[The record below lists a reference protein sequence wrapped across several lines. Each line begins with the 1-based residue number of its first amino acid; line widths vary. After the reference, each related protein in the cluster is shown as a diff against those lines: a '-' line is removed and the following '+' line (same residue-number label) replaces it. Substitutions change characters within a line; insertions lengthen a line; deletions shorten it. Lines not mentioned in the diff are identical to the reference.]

1 MERNIMLKAGCACR
15 PCFYGSGADAAIA
28 PPAAFF
34 WRKLDSPGHDSCRF
48 FKLGD
53 GYRLLGA
60 AVFLESRRVCH
71 LQYDVMADAG
81 FRTTSA
87 SVAGF
92 VGKAPV
98 DICIRATGGGRWEV
112 DGRDDAGIA
121 GCLDVDLGFT
131 PATNLLP
138 IRRLALRVGQEAE
151 APAAY
156 LSFPAMQVTVLRQHY
171 KRLSRTEYDYESP
184 SFGYRAILRVS
195 PIGAVVEYPGLFE
208 LVPVK

>member
-1 MERNIMLKAGCACR
+1 MKRAAQHDVR
-15 PCFYGSGADAAIA
+15 VAHRDADTALA
-28 PPAAFF
+28 PLAVFF
-34 WRKLDSPGHDSCRF
+34 WRKVDSPGHDSCRF
-48 FKLGD
+48 FKLEE

-71 LQYDVMADAG
+71 LQYDVMADPG
-81 FRTTSA
+81 FRTKSA

-92 VGKAPV
+92 VGKWPV
-98 DICIRATGGGRWEV
+98 DVRIRASGGDRWEV
-112 DGRDDAGIA
+112 DGKDDPRIA

-138 IRRLALRVGQEAE
+138 LRRLALRVGQEAE

-156 LSFPAMQVTVLRQHY
+156 LAFPAMQFMLLPQHY
-171 KRLSRTEYDYESP
+171 KRRSRTEYDYES
-184 SFGYRAILRVS
+184 SSLGYRGTLRVS

-208 LVPVK
+208 SVPIK

>member
-1 MERNIMLKAGCACR
+1 MKHEAQKSVRSESHREDC
-15 PCFYGSGADAAIA
+15 AIA
-28 PPAAFF
+28 PPRVFF

-48 FKLGD
+48 FKLED

-60 AVFLESRRVCH
+60 AVFLESGRVCH
-71 LQYDVMADAG
+71 LQYDVMADPG

-92 VGKAPV
+92 VDKAPV
-98 DICIRATGGGRWEV
+98 NISIRATGAGRWQV

-138 IRRLALRVGQEAE
+138 LRRLALRVGQEAE
-151 APAAY
+151 APAAC
-156 LSFPAMQVTVLRQHY
+156 LAFPAMQFSVLPQHY
-171 KRLSRTEYDYESP
+171 KRLSRTEYDYEAP
-184 SFGYRAILRVS
+184 SFGYHDILRVS
-195 PIGAVVEYPGLFE
+195 PIGAVVQYPGLFE
-208 LVPVK
+208 MVASK